1 MYLGIQGSSPSDDN
15 WEYYIISYDVIILL
29 TDLSCRFF
37 NRLTAVW
44 RVRDQ
49 IKCINTWAVLL
60 RSSIT
65 VLCNMFA
72 ISSLASKYEILIGLC
87 ALLVENLT
95 RIDVRLQ
102 FDVFTV
108 IKWKNYRILAKMK
121 NTWIQGDDQIVFLFN
136 FK

>member
-1 MYLGIQGSSPSDDN
+1 M
-15 WEYYIISYDVIILL
+15 
-29 TDLSCRFF
+29 
-37 NRLTAVW
+37 
-44 RVRDQ
+44 
-49 IKCINTWAVLL
+49 LL

-108 IKWKNYRILAKMK
+108 IK
-121 NTWIQGDDQIVFLFN
+121 
-136 FK
+136 